1 MKGNP
6 SADEDYDEDEEEEI
20 ERKNYDKDIS
30 NKAVNGM
37 TNEEMMRFV
46 CDGNF

>member
-1 MKGNP
+1 MKGNTY
-6 SADEDYDEDEEEEI
+6 ADEDYDEEEEEI
-20 ERKNYDKDIS
+20 ERKNYDKYIS